1 MWICQRCQ
9 PETKCSSYTA
19 IFKMKSWWEVGEQA
33 SMNYPWPTSWLAYR
47 LPAAWLSFLLSL
59 RWIRSPQTLLRES
72 SPLPLLSLLE
82 LRPASPGPLYILPWN
97 THALLTFLPSTQVG
111 WEAGWEEVCLSTWLE
126 IEAQSGGPFVQG
138 SWLLSAAWQS
148 YWFSDF
154 SAPFLPLSQA
164 PFLSSLTCTC
174 SPTFAITGPFLPW
187 SYKL

>member
-47 LPAAWLSFLLSL
+47 LPTAWLSFLLSF

-82 LRPASPGPLYILPWN
+82 LRPACPGPLYTLPWI
-97 THALLTFLPSTQVG
+97 THGLLTFLPSTQVG

-126 IEAQSGGPFVQG
+126 IEAQIVHAHLSTVHG
-138 SWLLSAAWQS
+138 SSQLPGSHTGSRISQLL
-148 YWFSDF
+148 FCLF
-154 SAPFLPLSQA
+154 HRHLSFH
-164 PFLSSLTCTC
+164 P
-174 SPTFAITGPFLPW
+174 
-187 SYKL
+187 